1 MADQVPSQASF
12 IGWLAL
18 GLIGFA
24 LAAALFVAYA
34 AATGG

>member
-1 MADQVPSQASF
+1 MADQIPSQARF

-18 GLIGFA
+18 ALIGFA
-24 LAAALFVAYA
+24 LAVALFVAYA

>member
-18 GLIGFA
+18 VLMGVTLAFAAFVLI
-24 LAAALFVAYA
+24 AASTA
-34 AATGG
+34 G